1 MMTTP
6 SAALKKVVI
15 FLQNV
20 AVAWAKATLGW
31 VHDQHDSGCMELG
44 QVWLGT

>member
-20 AVAWAKATLGW
+20 AVAWVKATLGW
-31 VHDQHDSGCMELG
+31 VHEQHDSVQRQAGCRV
-44 QVWLGT
+44 QQ